1 MLLWEII
8 RVAFGALLVN
18 KGRAVLTMLGI
29 IIGVGAVIAMMAM
42 GEGAQKAVQDRI
54 AAMGV
59 NQLRVMSDRRTTRG
73 VSLSRPLTIDDGW
86 ALKDEMTL
94 ATAVMPEM
102 SRGYQIKYGNKN
114 IDSQVYGTVPDFFLV
129 RRFKLASGQ
138 FFTEGDL
145 GSSRRVAV
153 LGANVAQSL
162 DFLPPMVGENVRIGG
177 LIFEVVGVMESM
189 GGQSGWNNPD
199 DQVFVPITTAQ
210 HGLMGTKYISAI
222 TVQVISQ
229 DWMLAASGE
238 IERILRRQH
247 RLQLD
252 QANDFRFFNQQ
263 ELATTIAETSKV
275 FGTLLASVAAVSLIV
290 GGIGIMNIMLVS
302 VTERTREI
310 GIRKAIGAQ
319 RSVILLQFLLESVV
333 LCLLGGFI
341 GIGLGI
347 GAAQMMAR
355 TGNWDMI
362 VTPMSM
368 MLAVGFSVAV
378 GLFFGIYPASRA
390 ARMDPIEALRYE

>member
-114 IDSQVYGTVPDFFLV
+114 IDSQVYGTVPEAFLV

-145 GSSRRVAV
+145 SSSRRVAV

-162 DFLPPMVGENVRIGG
+162 DFLPQIVGENVRIGG

-238 IERILRRQH
+238 IERILRREH